1 MKKLLVI
8 LSIITIL
15 SSCSDDIEQKTGISQ
30 VNNVINTECYSIS
43 GDEASA
49 IALNM
54 ANKHAMFTRSEE
66 TVKIKDVYA
75 WRGQEIWGNRQSTCS
90 SSDSCLPDT
99 IMYIVNFEDN
109 KGFAL
114 VAADKRIGDVIALID
129 AGHLTPDEN
138 IENPG
143 FRIYLDLLQ
152 SYCSRKT
159 REKTVT
165 TRTRSGESGYG
176 EWEEIGRVNR
186 FVLTGWYQ
194 TTPFNDQCPTIN
206 GQHCLAGCGAIAA
219 AQIMAY
225 HRMPLSHNDYYFL
238 WDDIDPTADVPS
250 TSAGRESAAT
260 LVHKIGV
267 QQDMNYGLNGSGTT
281 FQCIV
286 NSFEDMGYQ
295 YDISSTSYDIY
306 DIIYELDNH
315 YPILITAFDLYA
327 GGHAWVLDG
336 YLLYAR
342 EIYGSTSTDPYEYQ
356 DYLHCNWGWGGSQNG
371 FFLSPVFNYG
381 SYYFNYN
388 IKLLYYIR
396 PSSANM

>member
-1 MKKLLVI
+1 MKKIIVI

-15 SSCSDDIEQKTGISQ
+15 TSCSDDTEQKIGISQ
-30 VNNVINTECYSIS
+30 VNNANNAECYTIS
-43 GDEASA
+43 SDEASA

-54 ANKHAMFTRSEE
+54 TSKHATLTRSKE
-66 TVKIKDVYA
+66 TDIIKDVYA
-75 WRGQEIWGNRQSTCS
+75 WRSQEIWENTQSTGS
-90 SSDSCLPDT
+90 SIDSSLPDT
-99 IMYIVNFEDN
+99 IMYIVNFEEN

-129 AGHLTPDEN
+129 TGHLTPEER

-143 FRIYLDLLQ
+143 FRIFLDLLQ
-152 SYCSRKT
+152 SYCSRKV
-159 REKTVT
+159 RENSVRTM
-165 TRTRSGESGYG
+165 TRSGESGYG
-176 EWEEIGRVNR
+176 EWEEIGRVNS
-186 FVLTGWYQ
+186 FVLTNWYQ

-238 WDDIDPTADVPS
+238 WDDINPGTDVPL
-250 TSAGRESAAT
+250 TNAGEESAAT
-260 LVHKIGV
+260 LVHRIGV
-267 QQDMNYGLNGSGTT
+267 MQNMNYGLNGSGTT

-306 DIIYELDNH
+306 DIIDELDDH
-315 YPILITAFDLYA
+315 YPILITAYDLYV
-327 GGHAWVLDG
+327 GGHVWVLDG

-371 FFLSPVFNYG
+371 FFLSPVFNIG
-381 SYYFNYN
+381 SHYFHYF
-388 IKLLYYIR
+388 IELLDGIR
-396 PSSANM
+396 PGSANV